1 MAIKIIGSYAKKL
14 GLPGYSS
21 HSFSVSAEVEITDL
35 EDVRGE
41 ATLLYQTLQEAVD
54 AEIVHIGYIPGGK
67 GDKTPQNGNGSHPVR
82 NTQPITDNNWS
93 CSEKQKELLLKL
105 VSRSRLSKDEIE
117 NLAVQRF
124 GVGVK
129 NLNRLQASGLISEL
143 IEQNSNGREV
153 RG

>member
-1 MAIKIIGSYAKKL
+1 MAIKIVGNYAKKL

-21 HSFSVSAEVEITDL
+21 HSFSVSAEVEVTDL

-54 AEIVHIGYIPGGK
+54 AEILHTGYIPHSN
-67 GDKTPQNGNGSHPVR
+67 GDQTRQNGNGSHPVR
-82 NTQPITDNNWS
+82 NTRPVPDNNWS

-124 GVGVK
+124 GKGVRD
-129 NLNRLQASGLISEL
+129 LDRLQASGLISEL